1 MKSEHATLIEF
12 NTFLKSPTDKYSFDY
27 KNPFYPY
34 AYVKEILEYFSFWCM
49 SSYFIECYTSV
60 HSERDFT
67 MSKDTDLPTLLA
79 DVTFMVRR
87 ERFTAG
93 FVATQLDIL
102 SKTLDLIIDKEKE
115 NEKNL

>member
-1 MKSEHATLIEF
+1 MKSELATLIEF
-12 NTFLKSPTDKYSFDY
+12 NAFLKSPTDKYLFDH

-34 AYVKEILEYFSFWCM
+34 VYTKEMLEFFSFWCM
-49 SSYFIECYTSV
+49 SSYFTEGYTSV
-60 HSERDFT
+60 HSERNFT

-87 ERFTAG
+87 ERFSAG

-102 SKTLDLIIDKEKE
+102 SKTLDIIIEKE
-115 NEKNL
+115 NNNV